1 MGLFNRS
8 EKKKDYKAKFKC
20 DEGIVN
26 FKEDEIV
33 NIYLDDDKEMLVIS
47 EYLSKDPNELYLKYS
62 QITNAEVLSEKEII
76 EKSKSVVGRAA
87 AGTILLGPLGGI
99 LGGMS
104 GIGDKKKSK
113 TSYYFIV
120 NYMSS
125 TDNEI
130 KVIRFKV
137 MDIIPKVTNEL
148 RKRINIEEAKVNYL

>member
-33 NIYLDDDKEMLVIS
+33 NVYIDDDRDVLVVS
-47 EYLSKDPNELYLKYS
+47 EYLSKDPKELFLKYS

-87 AGTILLGPLGGI
+87 AGAILLGPLGGI
-99 LGGMS
+99 IGGMS
-104 GIGDKKKSK
+104 GIGDKKKKK
-113 TSYYFIV
+113 TEYYFII
-120 NYMSS
+120 NYKSS
-125 TDNEI
+125 SDNEV

-137 MDIIPKVTNEL
+137 MDIIPKLTTEL
-148 RKRINIEEAKVNYL
+148 RKRINIEEAKVNQL